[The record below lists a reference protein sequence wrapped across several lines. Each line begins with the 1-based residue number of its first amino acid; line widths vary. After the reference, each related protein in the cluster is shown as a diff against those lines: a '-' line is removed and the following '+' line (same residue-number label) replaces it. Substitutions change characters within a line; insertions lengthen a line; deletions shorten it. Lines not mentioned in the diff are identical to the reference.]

1 MTLKVINLTKKNG
14 WAHCVSPKRFKILNK
29 TDKKRRTNRG
39 GYTEIEK
46 VNRGGYIKLTV
57 AVTILGKYQ
66 KGLLLT
72 LKTNTLRFGIKN
84 H

>member
-1 MTLKVINLTKKNG
+1 
-14 WAHCVSPKRFKILNK
+14 LNK

-84 H
+84 HWMPGRNRPLDFCTQGSL